1 MTPDPPEDTAED
13 ADVLAAIDRLIEQGT
28 DADDILR
35 TVVAELVAKDVCT
48 FAGILFFDD
57 GELVLG
63 PEAGTPDADH
73 RTQLP
78 VTYKGDPVA
87 ELVSDG
93 AGDRALLERV
103 AERVSAHCL
112 VGWDTGGAPWD
123 PAA

>member
-1 MTPDPPEDTAED
+1 MSAAPPET
-13 ADVLAAIDRLIEQGT
+13 VLAAVDRIIESDD

-35 TVVAELVAKDVCT
+35 AVVAELVTRGVCT

-57 GELVLG
+57 GELILG
-63 PEAGTPDADH
+63 PEAGTPEADH

-78 VTYKGDPVA
+78 VTYKGDRVA
-87 ELVSDG
+87 ELVADG
-93 AGDRALLERV
+93 AADHALLEQV